1 MRQNKFALQ
10 TIQSSV
16 TSKFLKIVNVN
27 RAACFDNISV
37 RLLRDGAD
45 LLAIPQTQ
53 IWNLSIKLSQF
64 PNSCKLPLL
73 KPLYKN
79 DPKTDPKNF
88 RPASFSPCSF
98 KDYRGNNTKSNYD
111 TSS

>member
-37 RLLRDGAD
+37 RFLRDGAD

-53 IWNLSIKLSQF
+53 I
-64 PNSCKLPLL
+64 
-73 KPLYKN
+73 
-79 DPKTDPKNF
+79 
-88 RPASFSPCSF
+88 
-98 KDYRGNNTKSNYD
+98 
-111 TSS
+111 